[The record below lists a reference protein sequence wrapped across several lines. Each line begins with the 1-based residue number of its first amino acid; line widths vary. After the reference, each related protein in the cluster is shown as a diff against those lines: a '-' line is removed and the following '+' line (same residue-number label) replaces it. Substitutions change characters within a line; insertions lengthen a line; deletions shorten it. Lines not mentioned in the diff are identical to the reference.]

1 MLACLPLYPLYCC
14 RPLWIVSTS
23 LSRRS
28 VTAGQWHRLSTIL
41 FVLAS
46 LKIQK
51 HTCWFEKKVFCQD
64 FWQSIV
70 WRMGGLA
77 EVIISQQFTFWAC
90 FGLWQ
95 FCLFWLL
102 KYSQQFFWISGSR
115 ADASISCRT
124 ELFSAGFEMI
134 IVAAMATMTM
144 MATIKGG
151 P

>member
-28 VTAGQWHRLSTIL
+28 VTTSGTDCPPFFLCLQVWKFKRIPAGQ
-41 FVLAS
+41 
-46 LKIQK
+46 
-51 HTCWFEKKVFCQD
+51 KKVFCPN
-64 FWQSIV
+64 FWKSIV

>member
-1 MLACLPLYPLYCC
+1 MLACLPPL
-14 RPLWIVSTS
+14 PLVLLSAS
-23 LSRRS
+23 LNCFNLAQSA
-28 VTAGQWHRLSTIL
+28 VGYDQWHRLSSIL

-46 LKIQK
+46 LKIWK
-51 HTCWFEKKVFCQD
+51 DTCWAEKVFCPN
-64 FWQSIV
+64 FWKSIV

-95 FCLFWLL
+95 FCLSWLL
-102 KYSQQFFWISGSR
+102 KYSRQFFWISGSR